1 MRLLLVP
8 TSKSFTGL
16 VLTFALLVNSLPGM
30 AQKARS
36 GGQPGESAE
45 QNLSKR
51 RAEAYYHF
59 SLARNYEESGNF
71 LNAVDEYKKAI
82 QQDPQSANLYIE
94 LANAYLRNRQ
104 LNNAIREA
112 ESAVRVDSES
122 LEAHRLLGSI
132 YYGIVRN
139 EDSQK
144 APAASEYLKKA
155 IQEYE
160 KICSL
165 DSTDTNS
172 LVVLSLLYRYDG
184 QGEKAVE
191 TAKRLLEKAP
201 SSEAGLANLAQI
213 YSEQG
218 NTQEAINV
226 FKKALELNPNSPRI
240 LEQMAIALTG

>member
-30 AQKARS
+30 AQKPRA
-36 GGQPGESAE
+36 GQLGESTSAE

-51 RAEAYYHF
+51 RAEAYYHC
-59 SLARNYEESGNF
+59 SLARNYEKSGNF

-139 EDSQK
+139 EDSAPGR
-144 APAASEYLKKA
+144 APASSEYLKKA

-165 DSTDTNS
+165 DSSDTNT
-172 LVVLSLLYRYDG
+172 LVLLRLLYRYCVHG
-184 QGEKAVE
+184 
-191 TAKRLLEKAP
+191 
-201 SSEAGLANLAQI
+201 
-213 YSEQG
+213 Y
-218 NTQEAINV
+218 
-226 FKKALELNPNSPRI
+226 
-240 LEQMAIALTG
+240 